1 MLFDNKQ
8 FMFGAQETRELQ
20 QLNRVST
27 QLGGAQ
33 AQQMQ
38 ASADQTGAY
47 TTMVSGL
54 AGIAGST
61 IGAMAEVRSSPYNA
75 DGTLKKG

>member
-1 MLFDNKQ
+1 MQGLDAAGQQ

-20 QLNRVST
+20 QLNRVSA

-38 ASADQTGAY
+38 AS
-47 TTMVSGL
+47 S
-54 AGIAGST
+54 
-61 IGAMAEVRSSPYNA
+61 
-75 DGTLKKG
+75 